1 MSYQALLRMAELNK
15 GAFGVENSVGIPDL
29 PKVKRNFGKEALL
42 FIRNRCEDLKF
53 DQDNLQRKEFKDQD
67 GRSSAPNQIPYNMEK
82 DLDRLCLEKAIG
94 RFLDSGSKE
103 DAFDI
108 YYCYCEIFK
117 PFGAG
122 YDSTGLL
129 LELLA
134 EHESNAGSLLMK
146 HRDHYSHSVYVFLMG
161 LALYQDLPAF
171 REAYNSR
178 YELKDDNKAA
188 GHFLEYWGLTS
199 LFHDI
204 GYPFEIAHQQMK
216 SYVCSLDKN
225 NNDDYGFSPYVSYK
239 NIDNFVLS
247 RLGDLNEL
255 FADLIVE
262 RLQLN
267 YLNKTEVESYYARYL
282 LGKALKDRAVHENP
296 DEKDYLYM
304 DHAYFSSLIL
314 MKTYLEKHK
323 EIKKVIDIPV
333 ALKDALCAIMLHNSL
348 FKFTLRSLLHTKQPL
363 SLRDKQP
370 LSYLLM
376 LCDELQ
382 CWDRTS
388 YGQNSREDIYA
399 YDFDLE
405 VDKEGKIKLKY
416 FFDQNYEDK
425 VLKAKSYKQLQY
437 SGYTKKSGVV
447 RNDRCKFLDDISEI
461 VSLSD
466 LFPEYQ
472 PDLNQ
477 ADRNRIV
484 TTCLEAK
491 QKKTGLYLSNSNYLN
506 LYEFALAL
514 NGRYSKVDNI
524 EQMTKDFEEKLSLEY
539 KLSNL
544 AQAKGFASQLNTI
557 GCFYTDRAVDYAPV
571 YSFKQLIQLPGHQN
585 DLEVISQA
593 EHERWV
599 KEKEAMGWRYGEI
612 PLNNGKVDKSIREK
626 LRLHPDIIPYEKLT
640 KLEQRKDTEP
650 LEHMV
655 ELLRLYD
662 GLTIYWMY

>member
-1 MSYQALLRMAELNK
+1 MSYNALVKMAELNRK
-15 GAFGVENSVGIPDL
+15 NYGVKDSVEIPEL
-29 PKVKRNFGKEALL
+29 PKVKRNYGQEALL

-53 DQDNLQRKEFKDQD
+53 DQDDLQRKELQDQD
-67 GRSSAPNQIPYNMEK
+67 GRSAGPNQIPYNMEK

-94 RFLDSGSKE
+94 RFLNSGSKE

-108 YYCYCEIFK
+108 YYCYCELFK

-122 YDSTGLL
+122 YDSAGLL

-161 LALYQDLPAF
+161 LAIYQDLPVF

-178 YELKDDNKAA
+178 YGLKEGKQAA

-267 YLNKTEVESYYARYL
+267 YLNKTGVESYYARYQL
-282 LGKALKDRAVHENP
+282 SKALKDRAVHENP

-314 MKTYLEKHK
+314 MKNYLEKHQ
-323 EIKKVIDIPV
+323 EIKKVEEVPD

-348 FKFTLRSLLHTKQPL
+348 FKFTLRSLLHTKEPL
-363 SLRDKQP
+363 SLDDQQP

-376 LCDELQ
+376 LGDELQ

-399 YDFDLE
+399 YDFDL
-405 VDKEGKIKLKY
+405 DTNKEGKIELKY
-416 FFDQNYEDK
+416 YFDQNYEDK
-425 VLKAKSYKQLQY
+425 VLKAKSYSQLQY
-437 SGYTKKSGVV
+437 SGYTKKSGVI
-447 RNDRCKFLDDISEI
+447 RYDRCKFLDDLAEI
-461 VSLSD
+461 VKLSD
-466 LFPEYQ
+466 LFTEYQ

-477 ADRNRIV
+477 ADQHQLV
-484 TTCLEAK
+484 STYLEVK

-514 NGRYSKVDNI
+514 NGRYSKVNTVI
-524 EQMTKDFEEKLSLEY
+524 QMTQDFEEKLSLEY

-544 AQAKGFASQLNTI
+544 AQAKGFASQLNAI

-571 YSFKQLIQLPGHQN
+571 YSFSQLIKLPGHQN
-585 DLEVISQA
+585 DLVTISKA
-593 EHERWV
+593 EHERWIA
-599 KEKEAMGWRYGEI
+599 EKEAMGWRYGEI
-612 PLNNGKVDKSIREK
+612 PLNNGKADKKIREK
-626 LRLHPDIIPYEKLT
+626 LRLHPDIVAYDKLT
-640 KLEQRKDTEP
+640 KLEQDKDTDPMEQ
-650 LEHMV
+650 MV
-655 ELLRLYD
+655 ELLKLYD
-662 GLTIYWMY
+662 GLTIYRMY